1 MKCQDVQRAL
11 DAQLIGTLGREDAD
25 ALDAHLA
32 GCPDCRAH
40 VSEVRRLQAE
50 LRLVGT
56 EGPSP
61 RAWERISARL
71 EADPEFQRAG
81 AVADE
86 ARPRPRRLDWRWV
99 ALAAALVV
107 VIAGSLFAM
116 RRSLTGP
123 TGSPAP
129 VGATTQA
136 DGTPT
141 DRSAADLV
149 TSIES
154 ELDLAAK
161 HYENAI
167 AGLER
172 VANESDS
179 PIDPAV
185 MATVKD
191 NLQIIDEAIDDSR
204 QALRTDPQSQIAQ
217 ESLFDAFRRKVA
229 LLQDT
234 IALMNEMRKGNP
246 ARATAIASGL
256 NKG

>member
-11 DAQLIGTLGREDAD
+11 DAQLVGTLGREEAR
-25 ALDAHLA
+25 ALDAHMA
-32 GCPDCRAH
+32 TCPECQALVADA
-40 VSEVRRLQAE
+40 RRLQAE
-50 LRLVGT
+50 LRLIGT
-56 EGPSP
+56 EGPAP
-61 RAWERISARL
+61 RSWDRISDRL

-81 AVADE
+81 AAAVQAD
-86 ARPRPRRLDWRWV
+86 RRTPRFDWRWI
-99 ALAAALVV
+99 ALAATLLIVV
-107 VIAGSLFAM
+107 AGSLLVL
-116 RRSLTGP
+116 RRSLNTVTPSTVAVAPAGSTDAGTG
-123 TGSPAP
+123 
-129 VGATTQA
+129 
-136 DGTPT
+136 
-141 DRSAADLV
+141 DLV

-172 VANESDS
+172 VASESDS

-185 MATVKD
+185 MATVKE
-191 NLQIIDEAIDDSR
+191 NLEIIDQAIDDSR

-234 IALMNEMRKGNP
+234 ISLMNEMRKGNP

>member
-11 DAQLIGTLGREDAD
+11 DAQLIGTLGREEAE

-32 GCPDCRAH
+32 DCPECARLVDDA
-40 VSEVRRLQAE
+40 RRLQAE
-50 LRLVGT
+50 LRLIGT
-56 EGPSP
+56 EGPPP
-61 RAWERISARL
+61 RAWDRISARL
-71 EADPEFQRAG
+71 EADPEFQRAS
-81 AVADE
+81 AAAIEAD
-86 ARPRPRRLDWRWV
+86 PRTRRMDWRWV
-99 ALAAALVV
+99 ALAALLVI
-107 VIAGSLFAM
+107 VIAGSLLAL
-116 RRSLTGP
+116 RRSL
-123 TGSPAP
+123 GSASAPAP
-129 VGATTQA
+129 VVATLPGEDTPGA
-136 DGTPT
+136 
-141 DRSAADLV
+141 LV
-149 TSIES
+149 SSIES

-179 PIDPAV
+179 PLDAAM

-191 NLQIIDEAIDDSR
+191 NLEIIDQAIDDSR
-204 QALRTDPQSQIAQ
+204 QALRTDPQSQLAQ

>member
-1 MKCQDVQRAL
+1 MKCQDVQQAL
-11 DAQLIGTLGREDAD
+11 DAQLVGTLGRADAE

-32 GCPDCRAH
+32 TCPECQAMVADA
-40 VSEVRRLQAE
+40 RRLQAE
-50 LRLVGT
+50 LRLIGV

-61 RAWERISARL
+61 RVWERVSARL
-71 EADPEFQRAG
+71 EADPEFERAAAAAVEAAPRSLPHRLALGGAGRHAPGGHRRFAAG
-81 AVADE
+81 AAPLADD
-86 ARPRPRRLDWRWV
+86 RHRRRLPAV
-99 ALAAALVV
+99 ATAPAD
-107 VIAGSLFAM
+107 AGSDAIV
-116 RRSLTGP
+116 S
-123 TGSPAP
+123 
-129 VGATTQA
+129 
-136 DGTPT
+136 
-141 DRSAADLV
+141 
-149 TSIES
+149 SIES

-172 VANESDS
+172 VASESDS

-185 MATVKD
+185 MATVKE
-191 NLQIIDEAIDDSR
+191 NLEIIDQAIDDSR
-204 QALRTDPQSQIAQ
+204 QALRTDPQSQLAQ

-234 IALMNEMRKGNP
+234 ISLMNEMRKGNP

>member
-1 MKCQDVQRAL
+1 VKCQDVQRAL
-11 DAQLIGTLGREDAD
+11 DAQLIGTLSREDAD

-32 GCPDCRAH
+32 GCAECDRLVA
-40 VSEVRRLQAE
+40 EARRLQAE
-50 LRLVGT
+50 LRLIGT

-61 RAWERISARL
+61 RAWDRISARL
-71 EADPEFQRAG
+71 EADPDFQRA
-81 AVADE
+81 AANAIESD
-86 ARPRPRRLDWRWV
+86 PRTRRFDWRWM
-99 ALAAALVV
+99 ALAAVLVL
-107 VIAGSLFAM
+107 VIAGSLLAL
-116 RRSLTGP
+116 RRSLGTAS
-123 TGSPAP
+123 TPAP
-129 VGATTQA
+129 AVASIPGEGAT
-136 DGTPT
+136 G
-141 DRSAADLV
+141 DLV

-167 AGLER
+167 EGLER
-172 VANESDS
+172 VANESES

-185 MATVKD
+185 MATVKE
-191 NLQIIDEAIDDSR
+191 NLEIIDQAIDDSR
-204 QALRTDPQSQIAQ
+204 QALRTDPQSQLAQ

>member
-1 MKCQDVQRAL
+1 MTCQDVQRAL
-11 DAQLIGTLGREDAD
+11 DAQLIGTLSRDEAE

-32 GCPDCRAH
+32 ACPECERLVADA
-40 VSEVRRLQAE
+40 RRLQAE
-50 LRLVGT
+50 LRLIGT

-61 RAWERISARL
+61 RAWDRIAARL
-71 EADPEFQRAG
+71 EADPDFQRA
-81 AVADE
+81 AADALE
-86 ARPRPRRLDWRWV
+86 HDPRTRRLDWRWV
-99 ALAAALVV
+99 ALAATLLI
-107 VIAGSLFAM
+107 VIAGSLFAL
-116 RRSLTGP
+116 RQSLGQQTP
-123 TGSPAP
+123 AAP
-129 VGATTQA
+129 VVASLPGDAST
-136 DGTPT
+136 
-141 DRSAADLV
+141 SDLV

-185 MATVKD
+185 MATVRE
-191 NLQIIDEAIDDSR
+191 NLEIIDQAIDDSR
-204 QALRTDPQSQIAQ
+204 QALRTDPQSQLAQ
-217 ESLFDAFRRKVA
+217 ENLFDAFRRKVA

>member
-1 MKCQDVQRAL
+1 MKCEDVLEAL
-11 DAQLIGTLGREDAD
+11 DAQLIGTLTRSQAE

-32 GCPDCRAH
+32 ACPECQALAEDA
-40 VSEVRRLQAE
+40 RRLQAE
-50 LRLVGT
+50 LRLIGS

-61 RAWERISARL
+61 RAWDRLVARL
-71 EADPEFQRAG
+71 EADPEFERAAG
-81 AVADE
+81 AAVAD
-86 ARPRPRRLDWRWV
+86 AQATRRLDWRWL
-99 ALAAALVV
+99 ALAAALIV
-107 VIAGSLFAM
+107 VIAGSLLTL
-116 RRSLTGP
+116 RRTLGP
-123 TGSPAP
+123 AAGPGQAA
-129 VGATTQA
+129 VATTSP
-136 DGTPT
+136 GG
-141 DRSAADLV
+141 SGDLV
-149 TSIES
+149 TSIEG

-172 VANESDS
+172 VASESDT
-179 PIDPAV
+179 PLDPTV
-185 MATVKD
+185 MADVRE
-191 NLQIIDEAIDDSR
+191 NLQIIDQAIDDSR
-204 QALRTDPQSQIAQ
+204 QALRADPQSQLAQ

>member
-1 MKCQDVQRAL
+1 
-11 DAQLIGTLGREDAD
+11 
-25 ALDAHLA
+25 
-32 GCPDCRAH
+32 
-40 VSEVRRLQAE
+40 
-50 LRLVGT
+50 
-56 EGPSP
+56 
-61 RAWERISARL
+61 
-71 EADPEFQRAG
+71 
-81 AVADE
+81 
-86 ARPRPRRLDWRWV
+86 
-99 ALAAALVV
+99 
-107 VIAGSLFAM
+107 M

-123 TGSPAP
+123 VGPQAP
-129 VGATTQA
+129 LVATA
-136 DGTPT
+136 PSDGTP
-141 DRSAADLV
+141 ADLV

-191 NLQIIDEAIDDSR
+191 NLQIIDQAIDDSR